1 VLCVAARGA
10 LRQESAISLRNR
22 PLRHGSEVTQA
33 PSGRFRPAGI
43 RSLRNPCCLAP
54 WMRVET
60 VLLGGLCPLIP
71 EFVLPR
77 AVDASRDGA
86 PGRAL
91 SAHSGIRAVR
101 TVGRSAIFGAGRRS
115 LIGAGSARRRRPA
128 RTGCCHQPA
137 AATSGMPAEEP
148 AASHVPM
155 FSRAKS
161 WSRTIA
167 DAPITPA
174 RPPNE
179 DRWISRSRV
188 ASGRERR

>member
-1 VLCVAARGA
+1 VSPHGEHCARNPLSAYETARFATVRRSPRHPRAASGQ
-10 LRQESAISLRNR
+10 QESA
-22 PLRHGSEVTQA
+22 HY
-33 PSGRFRPAGI
+33 GI
-43 RSLRNPCCLAP
+43 RAASRRGCESRRCFWAGFVRSFRNPCCLAP

-60 VLLGGLCPLIP
+60 VLLGGLCPLIT
-71 EFVLPR
+71 ESVLPR
-77 AVDASRDGA
+77 A
-86 PGRAL
+86 
-91 SAHSGIRAVR
+91 
-101 TVGRSAIFGAGRRS
+101 VGRSAIFGAGRRS